1 MLVLDD
7 TERAMLAG
15 EQGEACALAMG
26 SSARWPAARA
36 TRLLEIGGAHID
48 GCVDDG
54 LVRRDWALR
63 FRDLR
68 SRVRVPT
75 TPNFGLLELL
85 HPGLRDV

>member
-1 MLVLDD
+1 M
-7 TERAMLAG
+7 RARDG
-15 EQGEACALAMG
+15 IVREV
-26 SSARWPAARA
+26 ARGMRA
-36 TRLLEIGGAHID
+36 TRLLEIGGARID
-48 GCVDDG
+48 GCVYDG
-54 LVRRDWALR
+54 LVRLDWALR